1 MVPSATDLSVVSSGE
16 LSILTRKEYKN
27 YNYINHKID
36 VSFYRAVNNS
46 NYGWRALRLLARRSP
61 HFFQPTNQQFK
72 SLQTFKG
79 QLVGVQDWPDA
90 VCAGQKPSASPL
102 RSYSEAHCSEF
113 LSSLAVLPATVS
125 FRMFDKPNR
134 FHHAF

>member
-1 MVPSATDLSVVSSGE
+1 M
-16 LSILTRKEYKN
+16 
-27 YNYINHKID
+27 
-36 VSFYRAVNNS
+36 
-46 NYGWRALRLLARRSP
+46 
-61 HFFQPTNQQFK
+61 QQKHFK

-134 FHHAF
+134 FHHAFRVFHTIHQGAESIQAPLDATILILFHN